1 MSLVEYAKGVQS
13 PRKVWK
19 RVLEAAIGLQY
30 LHNLGI
36 IHGDITSDCVV
47 VGSNRKAKV
56 KPLVCKELATEAS
69 KESDVYALACV
80 ILDAVS
86 TATIEDSEHSF
97 SSMEEQ
103 PEQPGGVS
111 NAAWKLVEAMRSA
124 DPTERPEMDAV
135 VRVVL
140 TLTER
145 ERPWSDE
152 QFPELLLH
160 APDVWTALRS
170 ASQAQETGVE
180 MCAHVLSRLEPVL
193 ARLWDEGIVL
203 AEAESGELNWQTRT
217 EHLLRSMRFLTTRY
231 LPSRGGREL
240 LKMAHSRRFSTE
252 IQQIHRQLDALFA
265 EFDSENSTFESDS
278 SSESSRPSAE
288 EWGLAWEY
296 DVGDLTTSFHEYLD
310 SLEQSSA
317 ARWVRSDVAMEAL
330 TVMRHELD
338 NFRYA
343 FSDSQLDLVV
353 RAVDVCAQHV
363 GALVTSTPDWFI
375 STYEV
380 RDESWWEGARVA
392 IQEPEHASDGKEL
405 SEVVPV
411 FRV

>member
-1 MSLVEYAKGVQS
+1 MHGACHVGSTPFIIYECLADCMSLVEYAKGVQS

-19 RVLEAAIGLQY
+19 RLLEAAIGLQY
-30 LHNLGI
+30 LHDLGI
-36 IHGDITSDCVV
+36 IHGNITSDCVV

-56 KPLVCKELATEAS
+56 KTLVCKELATEAS

-86 TATIEDSEHSF
+86 TATIEDWEDSF

-193 ARLWDEGIVL
+193 ARLWDEGIVF

-240 LKMAHSRRFSTE
+240 LKMLIPGAFR
-252 IQQIHRQLDALFA
+252 LK
-265 EFDSENSTFESDS
+265 S
-278 SSESSRPSAE
+278 SKS
-288 EWGLAWEY
+288 
-296 DVGDLTTSFHEYLD
+296 
-310 SLEQSSA
+310 
-317 ARWVRSDVAMEAL
+317 
-330 TVMRHELD
+330 
-338 NFRYA
+338 
-343 FSDSQLDLVV
+343 
-353 RAVDVCAQHV
+353 
-363 GALVTSTPDWFI
+363 I
-375 STYEV
+375 
-380 RDESWWEGARVA
+380 
-392 IQEPEHASDGKEL
+392 AS
-405 SEVVPV
+405 
-411 FRV
+411 

>member
-1 MSLVEYAKGVQS
+1 M
-13 PRKVWK
+13 
-19 RVLEAAIGLQY
+19 
-30 LHNLGI
+30 
-36 IHGDITSDCVV
+36 GD
-47 VGSNRKAKV
+47 SNN

-69 KESDVYALACV
+69 KESDVYAFACV

-86 TATIEDSEHSF
+86 TATIEDWEDSF

-193 ARLWDEGIVL
+193 ARLWDEGIVF

-240 LKMAHSRRFSTE
+240 LKMLIPGAFR
-252 IQQIHRQLDALFA
+252 LK
-265 EFDSENSTFESDS
+265 S
-278 SSESSRPSAE
+278 SKS
-288 EWGLAWEY
+288 
-296 DVGDLTTSFHEYLD
+296 
-310 SLEQSSA
+310 
-317 ARWVRSDVAMEAL
+317 
-330 TVMRHELD
+330 
-338 NFRYA
+338 
-343 FSDSQLDLVV
+343 
-353 RAVDVCAQHV
+353 
-363 GALVTSTPDWFI
+363 I
-375 STYEV
+375 
-380 RDESWWEGARVA
+380 
-392 IQEPEHASDGKEL
+392 AS
-405 SEVVPV
+405 
-411 FRV
+411 